1 MPTNHQSQEDNFY
14 ADLDKKTAHRSC
26 CTCQTLIIFFAII
39 LTISIII
46 VFFLVREIKKINL
59 SPQKITTS
67 FTLKDSFNK
76 KIEVTDLEFTTEITS
91 EELTSIMSDGLK
103 LGQFDIKDIQV
114 TVDKDGLNI
123 YGNTKMIVKTNFK
136 VETTPKAEN
145 GKIKIAVNKISAGH
159 LSLPGILKPQI
170 EKNLNEY
177 FDNKF
182 SNLYQNYEI
191 EKIELQQDKI
201 IISGKLKTI

>member
-26 CTCQTLIIFFAII
+26 CNCQTLVIFFTALLI
-39 LTISIII
+39 ISIII

-59 SPQKITTS
+59 SPQKINTS
-67 FTLKDSFNK
+67 FSLQESFNK
-76 KIEVTDLEFTTEITS
+76 KITVTDPEFTTEITS
-91 EELTSIMSDGLK
+91 EELTSIMGDGLK
-103 LGQFDIKDIQV
+103 LGQFDIKDVQI

-136 VETTPKAEN
+136 VETTSKAEN
-145 GKIKIAVNKISAGH
+145 GKIKIAVNKISAGR
-159 LSLPGILKPQI
+159 LSLPGILKSQI
-170 EKNLNEY
+170 EENLNQY

-182 SNLYQNYEI
+182 SNLYQNYQI
-191 EKIELQQDKI
+191 EKIELEQNKM